1 MFRRTPGPKTPFQV
15 YQEGVLWSV
24 SGGFRRQAAGPLLK
38 GLQNK
43 ASYSFLSQSCEAA
56 VLFLIPGT
64 GSGRPAP
71 PQPLCPRSVLVSHLE
86 HLHPVSTCTLRAR
99 AEHLCIKHRARFQP

>member
-1 MFRRTPGPKTPFQV
+1 MYSRAQNTLPV

-43 ASYSFLSQSCEAA
+43 ASFYSFLSQSCKAA
-56 VLFLIPGT
+56 VFLLTPGT

-71 PQPLCPRSVLVSHLE
+71 LQPSCPRSGLVSHLG
-86 HLHPVSTCTLRAR
+86 HLHPVSTR
-99 AEHLCIKHRARFQP
+99 